1 MTVSST
7 FPTAAPPV
15 SLRERKKLATRRL
28 LRRAALDLV
37 GERGL
42 ANVTVEDIAEAADVS
57 PRTFFNYFPSKEAA
71 LFGGDPDRAAG
82 LRDSVARLAPGAPA
96 VEVLGTVMAQDAEAM
111 AAELRL
117 LGGDPADWLRRMK
130 VARTD
135 PHVRAAQA
143 AHMATIERAIGE
155 GLATRLGVDLDADPY
170 PWVLAAAAVGVVRA
184 CMAFWAGSGGSVQL
198 GRLVEQAFQA
208 LAEGLP
214 ERGALHRIT
223 EPQLTAPQLTEPQ
236 ITGNV
241 TDRKESH

>member
-1 MTVSST
+1 MTAGST
-7 FPTAAPPV
+7 YPVVGPPV
-15 SLRERKKLATRRL
+15 SLRERKKLATRRQ
-28 LRRAALDLV
+28 LRRAALELV
-37 GERGL
+37 AERGL

-57 PRTFFNYFPSKEAA
+57 PRTFFNYFPSKEAV
-71 LFGGDPDRAAG
+71 LFGGEPDRAAA
-82 LRDSVARLAPGAPA
+82 LRDRVARLAPGAPA
-96 VEVLGTVMAQDAEAM
+96 VQVLRTVMAQDAEAG

-155 GLATRLGVDLDADPY
+155 GLATRLGTDLDTDPY

-184 CMAFWAGSGGSVQL
+184 CMAFWAGSGGAVQP

-214 ERGALHRIT
+214 ERGALRL
-223 EPQLTAPQLTEPQ
+223 LTALQ

>member
-1 MTVSST
+1 MTAGST
-7 FPTAAPPV
+7 YPVADPPV
-15 SLRERKKLATRRL
+15 SLRERKKLATRRQ
-28 LRRAALDLV
+28 LRRAALELV
-37 GERGL
+37 AERGL

-57 PRTFFNYFPSKEAA
+57 PRTFFNYFPSKEAV
-71 LFGGDPDRAAG
+71 LFGGEPDRAAA
-82 LRDSVARLAPGAPA
+82 LRDRVARLAPGAPA
-96 VEVLGTVMAQDAEAM
+96 VQVLRTVMAQDAEAG

-155 GLATRLGVDLDADPY
+155 GLATRLGTDLDTDPY

-184 CMAFWAGSGGSVQL
+184 CMAFWAGSGGAVRP

-214 ERGALHRIT
+214 ERGALR
-223 EPQLTAPQLTEPQ
+223 QLTELQ

>member
-1 MTVSST
+1 MTAGST
-7 FPTAAPPV
+7 YPVADPPV
-15 SLRERKKLATRRL
+15 SLRERKKLATRRQ
-28 LRRAALDLV
+28 LRRAALELV

-71 LFGGDPDRAAG
+71 LFGGEPDRAAT
-82 LRDSVARLAPGAPA
+82 LRDRVARLAPGAPA
-96 VEVLGTVMAQDAEAM
+96 VQVLRTVMAQDAEAG

-155 GLATRLGVDLDADPY
+155 GLATRLGTDLDTDPY

-184 CMAFWAGSGGSVQL
+184 CMAFWAGSGGAVQP

-214 ERGALHRIT
+214 ERGALR
-223 EPQLTAPQLTEPQ
+223 QLTELQ

>member
-1 MTVSST
+1 MTAGST
-7 FPTAAPPV
+7 YPVADPPV
-15 SLRERKKLATRRL
+15 SLRERKKLATRRQ
-28 LRRAALDLV
+28 LRRAALELV

-57 PRTFFNYFPSKEAA
+57 PRTFFNYFPSKEAV
-71 LFGGDPDRAAG
+71 LFGGEPDRAAA
-82 LRDSVARLAPGAPA
+82 LRDRVARLAPGAPA
-96 VEVLGTVMAQDAEAM
+96 VEVLRTVMAQDAEAG

-155 GLATRLGVDLDADPY
+155 GLATRLGTDLDTDPY

-184 CMAFWAGSGGSVQL
+184 CMAFWAGSGGAVQP

-214 ERGALHRIT
+214 ERGALR
-223 EPQLTAPQLTEPQ
+223 QLTELQ

>member
-1 MTVSST
+1 MTVGST
-7 FPTAAPPV
+7 CPVADPPV
-15 SLRERKKLATRRL
+15 SLRERKKLATRRQ
-28 LRRAALDLV
+28 LRRAALELV

-42 ANVTVEDIAEAADVS
+42 ANVTVEDIAESADVS
-57 PRTFFNYFPSKEAA
+57 PRTFFNYFPSKEAV
-71 LFGGDPDRAAG
+71 LFGGEPDRAAA
-82 LRDSVARLAPGAPA
+82 LRDRVARLAPGAPA
-96 VEVLGTVMAQDAEAM
+96 VEVLRTVMAQDAEAM
-111 AAELRL
+111 AAELRS

-155 GLATRLGVDLDADPY
+155 GLATRLGTDPDTDLY

-184 CMAFWAGSGGSVQL
+184 CMAFWGGSGGAVQL

-214 ERGALHRIT
+214 EHGALQRIA
-223 EPQLTAPQLTEPQ
+223 EPQLAPQITELQ

-241 TDRKESH
+241 TGRKESH

>member
-1 MTVSST
+1 MTAGST
-7 FPTAAPPV
+7 YPVADPPV
-15 SLRERKKLATRRL
+15 SLRERKKLATRRQ
-28 LRRAALDLV
+28 LRRAALELV
-37 GERGL
+37 AERGL

-57 PRTFFNYFPSKEAA
+57 PRTFFNYFPSKEAV
-71 LFGGDPDRAAG
+71 LFGGEPDRAAA
-82 LRDSVARLAPGAPA
+82 LRDRVARLAPGAPA
-96 VEVLGTVMAQDAEAM
+96 VQVLRTVMAQDAEAG

-155 GLATRLGVDLDADPY
+155 GLATRLGTDLDTDPY

-184 CMAFWAGSGGSVQL
+184 CMAFWAGSGGAVQP

-214 ERGALHRIT
+214 ERGALR
-223 EPQLTAPQLTEPQ
+223 QLTELQ

>member
-1 MTVSST
+1 MTAGST
-7 FPTAAPPV
+7 YPVADPPV
-15 SLRERKKLATRRL
+15 SLRERKKLATRRQ
-28 LRRAALDLV
+28 LRRAALELV
-37 GERGL
+37 AERGL

-57 PRTFFNYFPSKEAA
+57 PRTFFNYFPSKEAV
-71 LFGGDPDRAAG
+71 LFGGEPDRAAA
-82 LRDSVARLAPGAPA
+82 LRDRVARLAPGAPA
-96 VEVLGTVMAQDAEAM
+96 VEVLRTVMAQDAEAM
-111 AAELRL
+111 AAELRS
-117 LGGDPADWLRRMK
+117 LGGDPVDWLRRMK

-155 GLATRLGVDLDADPY
+155 GLATRLGVDLDTDPY

-184 CMAFWAGSGGSVQL
+184 CMAFWAGSDGAVQL

-214 ERGALHRIT
+214 EHGALQRIA
-223 EPQLTAPQLTEPQ
+223 EPQLAPQITELQ

>member
-1 MTVSST
+1 MTAGST
-7 FPTAAPPV
+7 YPVADPPV
-15 SLRERKKLATRRL
+15 SLRERKKLATRRQ
-28 LRRAALDLV
+28 LRRAALELV
-37 GERGL
+37 AERGL

-57 PRTFFNYFPSKEAA
+57 PRTFFNYFPSKEAV
-71 LFGGDPDRAAG
+71 LFGGEPDRAAA
-82 LRDSVARLAPGAPA
+82 LRDRVARLAPGAPA
-96 VEVLGTVMAQDAEAM
+96 VEVLRTVMAQDAEAG

-155 GLATRLGVDLDADPY
+155 GLATRLGTDLDTDPY

-184 CMAFWAGSGGSVQL
+184 CMAFWAGSGGAVRP

-214 ERGALHRIT
+214 ERGALRQIT
-223 EPQLTAPQLTEPQ
+223 VPQ

>member
-1 MTVSST
+1 MTAGST
-7 FPTAAPPV
+7 YPVADPPV
-15 SLRERKKLATRRL
+15 SLRERKKLATRRQ
-28 LRRAALDLV
+28 LRRAALELV

-71 LFGGDPDRAAG
+71 LFGGEPDRAAA
-82 LRDSVARLAPGAPA
+82 LRDRVARLAPGAPA
-96 VEVLGTVMAQDAEAM
+96 VEVLRTVMAQDAEAM
-111 AAELRL
+111 AAELRS

-155 GLATRLGVDLDADPY
+155 GLATRLGADPDTDPY

-184 CMAFWAGSGGSVQL
+184 CMAFWAGSGGTVAL

-208 LAEGLP
+208 LGEGLP
-214 ERGALHRIT
+214 ERGALR
-223 EPQLTAPQLTEPQ
+223 Q

-241 TDRKESH
+241 KDRKENH

>member
-1 MTVSST
+1 MTAGST
-7 FPTAAPPV
+7 YPVADPPV
-15 SLRERKKLATRRL
+15 SLRERKKLATRRQ
-28 LRRAALDLV
+28 LRRVALELV
-37 GERGL
+37 AERGL

-57 PRTFFNYFPSKEAA
+57 PRTFFNYFPSKEAV
-71 LFGGDPDRAAG
+71 LFGGEPDRAAA
-82 LRDSVARLAPGAPA
+82 LRDRVARLAPGAPA
-96 VEVLGTVMAQDAEAM
+96 VEVLRTVMAQDAEAG

-155 GLATRLGVDLDADPY
+155 GLATRLGTDPDTDPY

-184 CMAFWAGSGGSVQL
+184 CMAFWAGSGGAVQP

-214 ERGALHRIT
+214 ERGALR
-223 EPQLTAPQLTEPQ
+223 QLTELQ